1 MAQGPRSS
9 SSRPAVAF
17 SVLNT
22 QFSLSLSILC
32 ILYTLL
38 SLYCVC
44 SVCGDIIAHYSFG
57 L

>member
-22 QFSLSLSILC
+22 QFSLYLHSLHSVYSVVSVLC
-32 ILYTLL
+32 LL
-38 SLYCVC
+38 RVW
-44 SVCGDIIAHYSFG
+44 
-57 L
+57 